1 MSLKPGTSQTITRTT
16 GGTASLS
23 GIGTVDKSITK
34 DPATPLEYG
43 RQHSN
48 SALLGTVS
56 KQYNIMAVPTAVGEY
71 GSC

>member
-1 MSLKPGTSQTITRTT
+1 MSLNPGTSTTITRVK
-16 GGTASLS
+16 GNGANLS

-56 KQYNIMAVPTAVGEY
+56 
-71 GSC
+71 

>member
-16 GGTASLS
+16 GSTASLS

-34 DPATPLEYG
+34 DTATTLEYG

-56 KQYNIMAVPTAVGEY
+56 
-71 GSC
+71 

>member
-1 MSLKPGTSQTITRTT
+1 MSLKPGTSQTLTRTT
-16 GGTASLS
+16 GNGASLS

-56 KQYNIMAVPTAVGEY
+56 
-71 GSC
+71 

>member
-34 DPATPLEYG
+34 NPPTPLEYG
-43 RQHSN
+43 RKHLSPAN
-48 SALLGTVS
+48 IGTVS
-56 KQYNIMAVPTAVGEY
+56 
-71 GSC
+71 

>member
-1 MSLKPGTSQTITRTT
+1 MSLKPGTSQTITRTK
-16 GGTASLS
+16 GNYDTATTTDYS
-23 GIGTVDKSITK
+23 GIGKVKSSVTK

-56 KQYNIMAVPTAVGEY
+56 
-71 GSC
+71 

>member
-1 MSLKPGTSQTITRTT
+1 MSLNPGTNVTITREKGQSST
-16 GGTASLS
+16 LS

-56 KQYNIMAVPTAVGEY
+56 
-71 GSC
+71 

>member
-23 GIGTVDKSITK
+23 GIGTVDNSITK

-56 KQYNIMAVPTAVGEY
+56 
-71 GSC
+71 

>member
-1 MSLKPGTSQTITRTT
+1 MSLKPGTSQTITRTKGNKISST
-16 GGTASLS
+16 DYS
-23 GIGTVDKSITK
+23 GIGTVKSSVTK

-56 KQYNIMAVPTAVGEY
+56 
-71 GSC
+71 